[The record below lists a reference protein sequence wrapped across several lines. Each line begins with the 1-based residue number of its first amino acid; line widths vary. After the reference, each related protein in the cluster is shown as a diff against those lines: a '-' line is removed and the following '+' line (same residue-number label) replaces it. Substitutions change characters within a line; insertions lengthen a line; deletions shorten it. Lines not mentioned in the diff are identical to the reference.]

1 MKLAQ
6 ALIERADLQRRLAQL
21 SNRMQQNAKYQEGET
36 PSENPNDL
44 LAEYRQVAEQLEY
57 LVVAIN
63 LRNSQITLPNG
74 VNMTAA
80 LAQRDRLKAEHATLI
95 QLANSAMPEQSRY
108 SHSEIKMLAAV
119 NVKDIRQQADQIA
132 KRCRELD
139 MLIQESNWLNKL

>member
-6 ALIERADLQRRLAQL
+6 ALIERADLQKRLAQL
-21 SNRMQQNAKYQEGET
+21 NQRMQQNAQYQEGET

-74 VNMTAA
+74 VNMTGA
-80 LAQRDRLKAEHATLI
+80 LAQRDRLKAEHATLNK
-95 QLANSAMPEQSRY
+95 LADNATPELSRF
-108 SHSEIKMLAAV
+108 SRSVIKMLSSV
-119 NVKDIRQQADQIA
+119 NVKEIRQQADQIA

-139 MLIQESNWLNKL
+139 MLIQEANWLNEL

>member
-139 MLIQESNWLNKL
+139 MTIQEANWLNEL

>member
-6 ALIERADLQRRLAQL
+6 ALIERADLQKRLAQL

-139 MLIQESNWLNKL
+139 MLIQESNWLNEL

>member
-6 ALIERADLQRRLAQL
+6 ALIERADLQKRLAQL
-21 SNRMQQNAKYQEGET
+21 NQRMQQNAQYQEGET

-119 NVKDIRQQADQIA
+119 NVKEIRQQADQIA

-139 MLIQESNWLNKL
+139 MLIQEANWLNEL